1 MCLAFSCAPLV
12 LPLVGPTTTPPL
24 IWREGESIP
33 TSVRAWRG
41 NWLSSV
47 LPCRGLLP
55 GGPCRTGSLLS
66 GRGPVVLPHCCSY
79 RSPISDRAEGIR
91 LLGWCPVLL
100 GFLVRVGL
108 RLVKRVVCGH
118 PAPLFLR
125 VVWGPKRSGVLP
137 CLYAPLLDI
146 VLVSFLRLA
155 HPASPVNSPDR
166 SLQRPSSISSRPSAF
181 PTSYRS
187 LGG

>member
-1 MCLAFSCAPLV
+1 MGPRPL
-12 LPLVGPTTTPPL
+12 LRSFGG
-24 IWREGESIP
+24 RGGSIP

-47 LPCRGLLP
+47 LPCRGLPP

-108 RLVKRVVCGH
+108 RLVERVVCGH

-146 VLVSFLRLA
+146 VLVSSLRLA